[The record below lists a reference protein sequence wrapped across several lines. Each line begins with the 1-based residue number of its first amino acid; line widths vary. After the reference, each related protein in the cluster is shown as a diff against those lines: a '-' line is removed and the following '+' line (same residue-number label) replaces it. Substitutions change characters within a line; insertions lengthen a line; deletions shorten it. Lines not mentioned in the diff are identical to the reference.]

1 VYNTGK
7 LCFNKGTLH
16 IEQPATRIKPE
27 VLLKRQF
34 PVTGS
39 QCQVFL
45 PSKHTIYV
53 KYEVKVSYLKTFTN
67 KTITNLDRS
76 KRAFR
81 SMLECTFLSIRPFTK
96 WSSMETIQH
105 VFMLSY

>member
-1 VYNTGK
+1 MKESHVMARCTILVNCVLIK
-7 LCFNKGTLH
+7 EHFTLNN
-16 IEQPATRIKPE
+16 QPH
-27 VLLKRQF
+27 LLSLRFSLKDNS

-81 SMLECTFLSIRPFTK
+81 SMLECKFLSVRPF
-96 WSSMETIQH
+96 
-105 VFMLSY
+105 Y